1 MMRGISPLISVVI
14 LIGIMVLIFVLS
26 GSWTTSLVDELLK
39 VTEEESLK
47 EITCLDSNVKVI
59 SSCHR
64 FDEAKLT
71 LENTKLDISKFK
83 FLVKTSD
90 DTINLETTQGLD
102 SFGVK
107 TFSIRDGS
115 PDLVDNYETSLFD
128 ITNFASILIIF

>member
-71 LENTKLDISKFK
+71 KE
-83 FLVKTSD
+83 V
-90 DTINLETTQGLD
+90 
-102 SFGVK
+102 
-107 TFSIRDGS
+107 
-115 PDLVDNYETSLFD
+115 
-128 ITNFASILIIF
+128 